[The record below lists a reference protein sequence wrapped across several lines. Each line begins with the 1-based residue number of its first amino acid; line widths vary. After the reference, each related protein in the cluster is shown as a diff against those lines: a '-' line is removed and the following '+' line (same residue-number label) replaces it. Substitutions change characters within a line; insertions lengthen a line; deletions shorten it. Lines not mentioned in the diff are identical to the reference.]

1 MHRVTP
7 SLRAAAAW
15 SLMIGTL
22 LVASSFLLGVS
33 PVGAQSGDD
42 TAQTTSTLPTDRR
55 QLGDMIP
62 KPNTGME
69 PQSAGDPGGWLQVSL
84 FFIICAAIVVIATA
98 IWWSSR
104 RARQRRDAAGRDPV
118 SLARARGEGLRPTA
132 SRPTASRPTASRDAS

>member
-1 MHRVTP
+1 MHRP
-7 SLRAAAAW
+7 NPALRAVVA
-15 SLMIGTL
+15 LVV
-22 LVASSFLLGVS
+22 LVASTLVIGVG
-33 PVGAQSGDD
+33 PTAAQSGDD
-42 TAQTTSTLPTDRR
+42 TPQTTSTLPTDNR

-104 RARQRRDAAGRDPV
+104 RARLRRADAGLDPV
-118 SLARARGEGLRPTA
+118 SLAKARGEGLRPTA
-132 SRPTASRPTASRDAS
+132 SRPTVSGDAS

>member
-1 MHRVTP
+1 MHRVIP
-7 SLRAAAAW
+7 SLRAVLAS

-22 LVASSFLLGVS
+22 LVASMFLVGVS

-42 TAQTTSTLPTDRR
+42 TVQTTSTLPTDRR

-69 PQSAGDPGGWLQVSL
+69 PQSPGDPGGWLQVSL
-84 FFIICAAIVVIATA
+84 FFIICAAIIVIATA
-98 IWWSSR
+98 IWWTSR
-104 RARQRRDAAGRDPV
+104 RARQRRAEAGQDPV

-132 SRPTASRPTASRDAS
+132 ARPTASRDAS

>member
-1 MHRVTP
+1 MHRVTTP
-7 SLRAAAAW
+7 LRAAAS
-15 SLMIGTL
+15 SLLIGTL
-22 LVASSFLLGVS
+22 LVASSFLIGLA

-42 TAQTTSTLPTDRR
+42 TPQTTSTLPTDNR

-84 FFIICAAIVVIATA
+84 FFIICAAIVIIATA

-104 RARQRRDAAGRDPV
+104 RARERRSAAGRDPV
-118 SLARARGEGLRPTA
+118 SLAKARGEGLRPG
-132 SRPTASRPTASRDAS
+132 ASRPTASRDAS